1 MPAVSIII
9 PTHDCARWLPESLDS
24 VFAQTDADYEVIVV
38 DDGST
43 DDTPDVL
50 DRYAGR
56 LTVVHGD
63 HGGLGA
69 ARNLGLARATGE
81 WVAFHDADDVAMPDR
96 IAWSRAFLRAH
107 PEFDCVFGNGRHMP
121 ADDPAS
127 PDVISRRFVD
137 ATRGRTLNV
146 TDLFEGFPLYFQGAL
161 VPRAAFVAAGPFDA
175 GFRVL
180 TDLEYGYRLLPRVR
194 AACADHTMF
203 HYRRHDANITRD
215 LLRMRL
221 EVARTL
227 ERLPGVAPGAVESI
241 GARRVRHR
249 IARQYYRIGIV
260 QLRRG
265 ERADAADAFARAARL
280 RPFHPRYRWMQ
291 LRATG

>member
-1 MPAVSIII
+1 MPAVSVII
-9 PTHDCARWLPESLDS
+9 PTYDCARWLAESLES
-24 VFAQTDADYEVIVV
+24 VLAQTDPDYELIVV

-50 DRYAGR
+50 ARYAGR
-56 LTVVHGD
+56 LTVVRGD

-81 WVAFHDADDVAMPDR
+81 WIAFHDADDVAMRDR
-96 IAWSRAFLRAH
+96 LAWSREFLREH
-107 PEFDCVFGNGRHMP
+107 PEFDAVFGNGRCMP
-121 ADDPAS
+121 VDDPAS
-127 PDVISRRFVD
+127 PQVVGGRFLAATHGRRL
-137 ATRGRTLNV
+137 TV
-146 TDLFEGFPLYFQGAL
+146 TDLFDGFPLYFQGAL
-161 VPRAAFVAAGPFDA
+161 VPRAAFAAAGPFDA
-175 GFRVL
+175 GYQVL
-180 TDLEYGYRLLPRVR
+180 TDLEYGYRLLPRLR
-194 AACADHTMF
+194 AACVDHTMF
-203 HYRRHDANITRD
+203 HYRRHDSNITRD

-241 GARRVRHR
+241 GTRRVRHR
-249 IARQYYRIGIV
+249 IARQYFRIGVV

-291 LRATG
+291 LRAAG